1 MESSESRWLHGSSSE
16 LERITNPR
24 MVWLSPDEK
33 HKAEILIIPKSS
45 RFAAPDEQL
54 LVVEFQYSFISKS
67 MKIHHLI
74 ISQKA
79 KNQAVEVIVP
89 LGQNGFQIGRVAHSE
104 IE

>member
-1 MESSESRWLHGSSSE
+1 LESSESRWLHGSSSE
-16 LERITNPR
+16 LERIINPL
-24 MVWLSPDEK
+24 MVWLSPDSK
-33 HKAEILIIPKSS
+33 NKAEIFYQKIN

-54 LVVEFQYSFISKS
+54 VVEFQHSFISKS

-79 KNQAVEVIVP
+79 KNQAVEVIMVP